1 MRTRKNKESNL
12 EKEIPYKDSSEV
24 KVPEKL
30 IDQVIGQDK
39 AVEIVKK
46 AAIQKRNVLL
56 IGEPGVGKSMIGE
69 ALSELL
75 PKENLSDILVYPNP
89 EDENN
94 PIIKEVPA
102 GTGKKIIKMERLKA
116 SSLFIK
122 KDSTFRNMIIAFF
135 ILFAISTIVDF
146 FVSQEK
152 SDILKA
158 ADRIS
163 GTLILISSV
172 IFLGL
177 IFLLNNLRI
186 QAVRKRVL
194 LPKLLIDNSNK
205 EKAPFVDAT
214 GAHAGALLGDVL
226 HDPYQSGGLGTP
238 AHERVI
244 PGAIHKAHKGVLFID
259 EIATLKPEM
268 QIELLSA
275 MQKKKYPITGRSP
288 MSAGAMVRTQPVP
301 CDFIL
306 VAAGTLDTIKLMHP
320 ALRSRMIGYGYE
332 VYMNDKMK
340 DTKENRLK
348 LCQFIAQEV
357 VKDGRIPHFRKDAMI
372 EIIKEARRRAG
383 RKGYLTLKL
392 RDLGGLIRAAG
403 DIAREKG
410 KKLVTR
416 EDVIEALKLSKS
428 LEKQIVEEY
437 SKEKREYQVIKVT
450 GKEVGKVNGLAV
462 MGVKDYVGL
471 ILPIEA
477 TVVKSMG
484 KGKIIA
490 TGKLGEIAKE
500 AVKNVS
506 AIIKAIGK
514 NLEKYDIHIQF
525 LQTYEGVEGD
535 SASIAIA
542 VAVISSL
549 LKVPVKLDVALT
561 GSLSIKGEVLPVGG
575 VNAKV
580 KAAKE
585 QGIKKVIVPKANLG
599 DVMVEGIEIIPVS
612 NIVEVLKHALAWKSK
627 KEFEK
632 IKRKIEK
639 L

>member
-1 MRTRKNKESNL
+1 MRTRKNKEKNL

-24 KVPEKL
+24 KVPERL

-56 IGEPGVGKSMIGE
+56 IGEPGVGKSMVGE

-122 KDSTFRNMIIAFF
+122 KDNTFRNMIIAFF
-135 ILFAISTIVDF
+135 ILFTISTVVDF

-158 ADRIS
+158 ADRIA
-163 GTLILISSV
+163 GTLVLISSV
-172 IFLGL
+172 IPLSLVFL
-177 IFLLNNLRI
+177 FNNLKI

-437 SKEKREYQVIKVT
+437 SREKREYQVIKVT